1 MKASLY
7 EATFKVDTSYIS
19 SSHGF
24 PHILFKQPPVTSKNF
39 SSICGKGKT
48 QWRNE
53 ASTQQTYWLLSIFFF
68 QELQQ
73 NLFLK
78 TGLHPSTLQLCFLAQ
93 HLELGEV
100 KTSLSTSTYMHH
112 PIMMMVL
119 ELLILQRVNLKMSNL
134 LLKINKGSINLC

>member
-53 ASTQQTYWLLSIFFF
+53 ASTQQIYWLLKIFFSRA
-68 QELQQ
+68 
-73 NLFLK
+73 
-78 TGLHPSTLQLCFLAQ
+78 STKLIPQDW
-93 HLELGEV
+93 
-100 KTSLSTSTYMHH
+100 STSFNITTLFPGPTPRVGESENFTINFYLYA
-112 PIMMMVL
+112 PANYNGGFGTSNSAKGKPEDVKSPL
-119 ELLILQRVNLKMSNL
+119 ENKQRKY
-134 LLKINKGSINLC
+134 

>member
-7 EATFKVDTSYIS
+7 EATFKVYTSYIS

-68 QELQQ
+68 KSF
-73 NLFLK
+73 NK
-78 TGLHPSTLQLCFLAQ
+78 TNSSRL
-93 HLELGEV
+93 V
-100 KTSLSTSTYMHH
+100 Y
-112 PIMMMVL
+112 
-119 ELLILQRVNLKMSNL
+119 ILQHYNFVSWPTPRVG
-134 LLKINKGSINLC
+134 GSENFTINLYLYAPPNYDGGFGTSNSAKGKPEDVKSPLENKQRKY

>member
-1 MKASLY
+1 MDFPTFCSNNRLLLRRTSAASVAKERHSEGMRL
-7 EATFKVDTSYIS
+7 V
-19 SSHGF
+19 H
-24 PHILFKQPPVTSKNF
+24 SKLIDF
-39 SSICGKGKT
+39 Y
-48 QWRNE
+48 Q
-53 ASTQQTYWLLSIFFF
+53 YFFF

-73 NLFLK
+73 NFFLK

-112 PIMMMVL
+112 PIMMVVL